1 MTTFDEL
8 VGTRWTGTGELWL
21 DPEGNEAKRCEC
33 TIAVE
38 AGALRYTWS
47 YEGKPQTGSITLRS
61 GGADFT
67 DTWHQP
73 AVMPCEDV
81 PGSWAL
87 FDVFG
92 TYPAGDGPPWG
103 WRTKLSLRA
112 MGGES
117 LVLQMTNIA
126 PWGESGRAVRMVATR
141 D

>member
-33 TIAVE
+33 TIAV
-38 AGALRYTWS
+38 
-47 YEGKPQTGSITLRS
+47 
-61 GGADFT
+61 
-67 DTWHQP
+67 
-73 AVMPCEDV
+73 
-81 PGSWAL
+81 
-87 FDVFG
+87 
-92 TYPAGDGPPWG
+92 PAGDGPPWG

-112 MGGES
+112 MGGEG